1 VIQLQAVLSSSPQSM
16 ARNLH
21 DYFGRQISTK
31 PPPEIIVIDS
41 DDSDEEQSR
50 VVNNQD
56 ISFCEPDRVHK
67 SQIASTST
75 AGAPLRSSRRP
86 DLSGDDDSEQDVVN
100 SVPVNGDWE
109 MSDDELQSRE
119 LEDFAPQLSDETTS
133 MMFDKVDTCPVCGK
147 SFIQAFVSV
156 SQSLFYCR

>member
-1 VIQLQAVLSSSPQSM
+1 M

-21 DYFGRQISTK
+21 DFFGRQISTK

-41 DDSDEEQSR
+41 DDSDGEQAR

-75 AGAPLRSSRRP
+75 AGASLFKECSSRHP
-86 DLSGDDDSEQDVVN
+86 DLSGDDDSEQEAVN
-100 SVPVNGDWE
+100 SLPVNGDWE
-109 MSDDELQSRE
+109 MADDELQSQE
-119 LEDFAPQLSDETTS
+119 LEDFAPQQSDETTS
-133 MMFDKVDTCPVCGK
+133 KVSDKADTCPVCGK
-147 SFIQAFVSV
+147 SFLQAFVSV
-156 SQSLFYCR
+156 SKSLFQRR